1 VKFAYPQ
8 WKGFERA
15 PEGHLLDQLVDLA
28 GPMGIAYERS
38 AGFYKTF
45 HTHDRPMI
53 VLPRGSCV
61 VKVKT
66 KGSRTAYEID
76 HASLLIVPRG
86 VLHDD
91 EGLTS
96 IFDTVALYPS
106 VSLLDRVAA
115 DEGLEASRVRRFFSR
130 CQKLPRSRWLEQLL
144 QEYVFARVVSRRE
157 SAQTLAFFE
166 RQILVELLAS
176 ALGLRAPPD
185 PGRATASGEDVTG
198 RALRY
203 IESNLFSNISL
214 EAIAREAFASASTLL
229 RRFRQ
234 DTGKSPHAYIKTRRL
249 EEARRLIE
257 AGASPVGDV
266 AMLVGYENFGAFS
279 TAFKK
284 HFGKSPRAYLPSR

>member
-1 VKFAYPQ
+1 VKFAHPQ
-8 WKGFERA
+8 WKGFEHA

-38 AGFYKTF
+38 AGFAKTF

-66 KGSRTAYEID
+66 EGSRRPYEID

-86 VLHDD
+86 LPHDD

-96 IFDTVALYPS
+96 IFDTVALFPS
-106 VSLLDRVAA
+106 ASLLDRVAA
-115 DEGLEASRVRRFFSR
+115 DEGLATSRVRGFFSR
-130 CQKLPRSRWLEQLL
+130 CQKVPRRRWLNQLV

-176 ALGLRAPPD
+176 ALGRREAAES
-185 PGRATASGEDVTG
+185 GRAALSGEDVTG
-198 RALRY
+198 RALRF
-203 IESNLFSNISL
+203 IESNLFSKIPL
-214 EAIAREAFASASTLL
+214 EAIAREALASASTLL

-234 DTGKSPHAYIKTRRL
+234 DTGTSPYAYIKTRRL

-257 AGASPVGDV
+257 GGAHGVGDV
-266 AMLVGYENFGAFS
+266 ALLVGYENFGAFS
-279 TAFKK
+279 TAFRK
-284 HFGKSPRAYLPSR
+284 HFGTPPSAFQP